1 MEKEIGKV
9 THYFGKIN
17 VGIFELKDELNVGDT
32 VHVKG
37 HTTDFKQK
45 IESIQVEHKTVDT
58 AKKGDSV
65 GVKVSEHVREGDI
78 IFKVTDEDWYNNW

>member
-58 AKKGDSV
+58 AKKGDAV

>member
-78 IFKVTDEDWYNNW
+78 IFKVTDED